1 MWKQSL
7 FSTFSLLG
15 KVFKE
20 GFSHLKK
27 QITVV
32 AFSFLFSASL
42 ALAAEKRDGK
52 KKKVIFKKILAFY

>member
-7 FSTFSLLG
+7 SSTFSLLG
-15 KVFKE
+15 QVFKE

-42 ALAAEKRDGK
+42 ALAAEKRDGEK
-52 KKKVIFKKILAFY
+52 KGDF